1 MEIACA
7 KQLQKQRKNS
17 SGSKLVIKLKPGI
30 VTLLPASQGYFNHI
44 LVQGTDRFQAK
55 SSGGINIYR
64 MGNNLLITFTDT
76 SHPADLA
83 IRDLNSDQVYLLAL
97 TPQAIPP
104 RSYTVVL
111 SPSASGEEKSAKE
124 QAISAEKQKKTV
136 VVDHFIPVYPLAK
149 PEGYEEG
156 YEGFILDCFTKAALS
171 QKIQG
176 ASEQNPWRELVIKYD
191 FEPVRGLTLYSV
203 MRYFVQNYEIDVF
216 LAKNEGKKAI
226 VLKEPYLWREGV
238 LAVSFV
244 YNFFERENTNIV
256 LEPGQSVSVL
266 IARVKE

>member
-1 MEIACA
+1 M
-7 KQLQKQRKNS
+7 
-17 SGSKLVIKLKPGI
+17 
-30 VTLLPASQGYFNHI
+30 TLLPASQGYFNHI

-104 RSYTVVL
+104 RSYTVIL
-111 SPSASGEEKSAKE
+111 SPSGEEKSVKE
-124 QAISAEKQKKTV
+124 QSFKQEKQKKTI

-156 YEGFILDCFTKAALS
+156 YEDFILDCFTKAALS
-171 QKIQG
+171 QKIEG
-176 ASEQNPWRELVIKYD
+176 ATQQNPWRELVIKYD
-191 FEPVRGLTLYSV
+191 FEPLKGLTLYSV
-203 MRYFVQNYEIDVF
+203 MRYFVQKYEIDVF
-216 LAKNEGKKAI
+216 LAKNEGKKSI
-226 VLKEPYLWREGV
+226 VLREPYLWRKGV

-244 YNFFERENTNIV
+244 YNFFERENEDLV
-256 LEPGQSVSVL
+256 LEPGKSVAVL
-266 IARVKE
+266 IARVKDEDH